1 MPPPHPSPRILAIE
15 TSSAHG
21 SVALAEGDDLRAVA
35 DLATTAKHCQ
45 HLMPTI
51 DALCRQ
57 SGWKP
62 TDLDHI
68 YVSAGPGSFTGL
80 RISIT
85 IAKTLA
91 TALGL
96 QIVAVPT
103 MRVIAARA
111 ESLDEPPAS
120 LGVVLDAKRQQVYAS
135 LFQLRDR
142 QYEMV
147 LDACLMTPAEL
158 LERAPRPLSLT
169 GEGLA
174 WHADAFQEHAIDWL
188 DEDHRMPRAQEVH
201 RIGRRM
207 AKQSEF
213 TPPNELIPIYI
224 RVPEAEEKWAERQGL
239 APPS

>member
-1 MPPPHPSPRILAIE
+1 MPSTHRSPRIVAIE
-15 TSSAHG
+15 TSSAQG
-21 SVALAEGDDLRAVA
+21 SVALAQGDDLRAIA
-35 DLATTAKHCQ
+35 ELATSAKHCQ

-57 SGWKP
+57 LGWKP
-62 TDLDHI
+62 NDLDHI

-91 TALGL
+91 TALDL

-111 ESLDEPPAS
+111 ESLDEPPAR
-120 LGVVLDAKRQQVYAS
+120 LGVVLDAKRRQVYAS
-135 LFQLRDR
+135 LFQFRDR
-142 QYEMV
+142 QYEAV
-147 LDACLMTPAEL
+147 LEASLMTPAEL

-174 WHADAFQEHAIDWL
+174 WHADAFQCRTIDWL

-207 AKQSEF
+207 AKRNEF

-224 RVPEAEEKWAERQGL
+224 RIPEAEEKWAERQRL

>member
-1 MPPPHPSPRILAIE
+1 MPSTHQSPRIVAIE
-15 TSSAHG
+15 TSSALG
-21 SVALAEGDDLRAVA
+21 SVALAEGDELRAVA
-35 DLATTAKHCQ
+35 ELATTARHCQ
-45 HLMPTI
+45 NLMPTI

-57 SGWKP
+57 TGWRP
-62 TDLDHI
+62 NDLDQVF
-68 YVSAGPGSFTGL
+68 VSAGPGSFTGL

-96 QIVAVPT
+96 HIVAVPT

-111 ESLDEPPAS
+111 ESLHQPPDRLA
-120 LGVVLDAKRQQVYAS
+120 VVLDAKRRQVYAS

-142 QYEMV
+142 QYQTV

-158 LERAPRPLSLT
+158 LERAPRPLTLT
-169 GEGLA
+169 GEGLT
-174 WHADAFQEHAIDWL
+174 WHADAFQGHTIDWL
-188 DEDHRMPRAQEVH
+188 DHDHRMPRAREVH

-207 AKQSEF
+207 AKRSEF
-213 TPPNELIPIYI
+213 TPPNDLIPIYI
-224 RVPEAEEKWAERQGL
+224 RIPEAEEKWAERHRP